1 MQISDFL
8 EYILDNPDIFLEEKF
23 ENIATKAEER
33 LVLLDFLKGF
43 LLKVQDCVN
52 YEKTIQVVIDNN
64 IHQMI
69 IDELFE

>member
-1 MQISDFL
+1 MERQQDIEPEPEQNHYQLNLVEKYLQISDFL

-43 LLKVQDCVN
+43 LLKV
-52 YEKTIQVVIDNN
+52 
-64 IHQMI
+64 
-69 IDELFE
+69 